1 MPGAVE
7 LEGTVELTARGIKA
21 LEEYRAQ
28 TGKSRLKIRSPV
40 SSSGARSDSRGKKDG
55 KITIVGDSTD
65 GMTSLIC
72 GIDTLPLEMSGMGGI
87 YYCIYCGQT
96 FHEYCIKEYIKY
108 SPGCPN
114 PLCPSAELGLSFNF
128 KELK

>member
-1 MPGAVE
+1 MPGTVE
-7 LEGTVELTARGIKA
+7 LEGTVELTAKGIKA
-21 LEEYRAQ
+21 LGDYRAQ
-28 TGKSRLKIRSPV
+28 KGKSRSKKRFPV
-40 SSSGARSDSRGKKDG
+40 SSSGARSDGRGKKDG
-55 KITIVGDSTD
+55 KITIVADSTD
-65 GMTSLIC
+65 GKTSLIC
-72 GIDTLPLEMSGMGGI
+72 GIDTLPLEMPGMGGI

-108 SPGCPN
+108 KPGCPN